1 MVFWPS
7 IAENLLRNRL
17 YQLPAYKRN
26 AAAFGLEG
34 AYIPL
39 CVCSTGGFA
48 VDNQIDHIEIH
59 TAGDTSLLAKQYM
72 QATQNATMHQLL
84 FPLLEAVADFFV
96 SRINL
101 TNSTAGECEIKTV
114 IGADEENGV
123 YDNDV
128 FTNAVAIQAL
138 ETAIEVAEQLGRRV
152 DSRWRDTARRI
163 RIPFFEDGNPSSAS
177 AGGGALHR
185 EFDSYRGNR
194 IGQGDTVR
202 PVCDA
207 LLRSLSARSEI

>member
-1 MVFWPS
+1 MREGGCVVVVEQADLVEVVLAHADPVR
-7 IAENLLRNRL
+7 EV
-17 YQLPAYKRN
+17 
-26 AAAFGLEG
+26 GVDLE
-34 AYIPL
+34 
-39 CVCSTGGFA
+39 
-48 VDNQIDHIEIH
+48 
-59 TAGDTSLLAKQYM
+59 
-72 QATQNATMHQLL
+72 
-84 FPLLEAVADFFV
+84 
-96 SRINL
+96 R
-101 TNSTAGECEIKTV
+101 GEL
-114 IGADEENGV
+114 G
-123 YDNDV
+123 
-128 FTNAVAIQAL
+128 
-138 ETAIEVAEQLGRRV
+138 VAEQLGRRV